1 LRADGGAHLTC
12 PTSQRPAN
20 RCRHCQASSPIRGT
34 SCTPSQA
41 PRCMRSMHCT
51 KRTRCTWRHF
61 YAVLHIWE
69 ANGTCLV
76 HKAKARQ
83 ASPEKDR
90 NPRQHEY
97 HSVWQSSLCES
108 SRLGGAKEEGL
119 HSHRSARRT
128 AAQRG
133 SALRTI
139 PKNES
144 SSKPVVSSASTWLQ
158 RNLQAP
164 PGPSTLAA
172 HMQLTTSSLSS
183 INGSILT

>member
-1 LRADGGAHLTC
+1 MKANQARRDLSRRAAGVLILRLDVTSFCQNACRVFCRAASKASHSNRNDASRELRADGGAHLTC

-41 PRCMRSMHCT
+41 PVCAACT

-76 HKAKARQ
+76 HKAKTRQ

-108 SRLGGAKEEGL
+108 SRLGGAEEEGL
-119 HSHRSARRT
+119 RPHR
-128 AAQRG
+128 
-133 SALRTI
+133 
-139 PKNES
+139 
-144 SSKPVVSSASTWLQ
+144 
-158 RNLQAP
+158 
-164 PGPSTLAA
+164 
-172 HMQLTTSSLSS
+172 
-183 INGSILT
+183 